1 VIGHAADDHRRK
13 SMTSR
18 SGITVGGVDFDTCY
32 RANRSALVRFVRL
45 AGATDDEAND
55 AVQTAFAALLQV
67 TYPIREPMG
76 WLCRTALND
85 FRRSN
90 LRVPSRRRK
99 VIERPIAPGEIPE
112 PDASVPSAAEVAAV
126 AEQTRVVLTELAC
139 LPGKQRQVMVA
150 HYDGLSHEQIAD
162 LLGMG
167 TDAVRQ
173 NLSRARKTLR
183 KRHVMTHK
191 DAS

>member
-1 VIGHAADDHRRK
+1 
-13 SMTSR
+13 MTSR
-18 SGITVGGVDFDTCY
+18 SGVTVGGVDFEALY

-45 AGATDDEAND
+45 AGATDEEAND
-55 AVQTAFAALLQV
+55 AAQTAFAALLQV

-90 LRVPSRRRK
+90 LRVASRRRK
-99 VIERPIAPGEIPE
+99 VVERPIPPWEIPE
-112 PDASVPSAAEVAAV
+112 PGASVPSAAEVAAV

-139 LPGKQRQVMVA
+139 LPGRQRQVMVA

-183 KRHVMTHK
+183 KRYVMTHK

>member
-1 VIGHAADDHRRK
+1 VIEDAADDHRCTF
-13 SMTSR
+13 MTSR
-18 SGITVGGVDFDTCY
+18 SGVTVGGVEFEALY
-32 RANRSALVRFVRL
+32 RAKRSALVRFVRL
-45 AGATDDEAND
+45 AGATEEEAHD
-55 AVQTAFAALLQV
+55 AAQTAFVQLLQV

-90 LRVPSRRRK
+90 LRVPSRRRR
-99 VIERPIAPGEIPE
+99 VVERPIPPREVPE
-112 PDASVPSAAEVAAV
+112 PSASVPSAAEVAALGEQARGV
-126 AEQTRVVLTELAC
+126 LAELVR

-150 HYDGLSHEQIAD
+150 HYDGLSHEQIAE

-173 NLSRARKTLR
+173 NLSRARKALR
-183 KRHVMTHK
+183 KRYVMTHK

>member
-1 VIGHAADDHRRK
+1 
-13 SMTSR
+13 MTSQ
-18 SGITVGGVDFDTCY
+18 SGVTVGGVDFEVLY
-32 RANRSALVRFVRL
+32 RAKRSALVRFVRL
-45 AGATDDEAND
+45 VGATEEEAHD
-55 AVQTAFAALLQV
+55 AAQTAFAQLLQV

-76 WLCRTALND
+76 WLCRTALNE

-99 VIERPIAPGEIPE
+99 VIERPISPWEVPE
-112 PDASVPSAAEVAAV
+112 PSASAPSAAEVAALGDQ
-126 AEQTRVVLTELAC
+126 ARGVLTELAR
-139 LPGKQRQVMVA
+139 LPDKQRQVMVA
-150 HYDGLSHEQIAD
+150 HYGGLSHEQIAE

-183 KRHVMTHK
+183 KRYVMTHK

>member
-1 VIGHAADDHRRK
+1 
-13 SMTSR
+13 MTSQ
-18 SGITVGGVDFDTCY
+18 SGVVMVGGVDFEAFY
-32 RANRSALVRFVRL
+32 RANRSALVRLVRL
-45 AGATDDEAND
+45 AGATEEEAND
-55 AVQTAFAALLQV
+55 AAQTAFAQLLQV
-67 TYPIREPMG
+67 AYPIREPMG
-76 WLCRTALND
+76 WLCRTAIND

-90 LRVPSRRRK
+90 PRVPSRRRK
-99 VIERPIAPGEIPE
+99 VIERPIPPWEIPE
-112 PDASVPSAAEVAAV
+112 PATSVPSAADVAALG
-126 AEQTRVVLTELAC
+126 EQTRGVLTELAL

-150 HYDGLSHEQIAD
+150 HYDGLSHEQIAE

-183 KRHVMTHK
+183 KRHVMPDK

>member
-1 VIGHAADDHRRK
+1 MKG
-13 SMTSR
+13 R
-18 SGITVGGVDFDTCY
+18 SGVTGGGVDFEALY

-45 AGATDDEAND
+45 VGATEDEAND
-55 AVQTAFAALLQV
+55 AVQTAFALLLRV

-76 WLCRTALND
+76 WLCRTALNE

-90 LRVPSRRRK
+90 VRVPSRRRK
-99 VIERPIAPGEIPE
+99 VIERPIPPWEIPE
-112 PDASVPSAAEVAAV
+112 PATSVPSAAEVAALHD
-126 AEQTRVVLTELAC
+126 QTREVLIELAR

-150 HYDGLSHEQIAD
+150 HYDGLSHEQIAE

-183 KRHVMTHK
+183 KRHVMIHK

>member
-1 VIGHAADDHRRK
+1 
-13 SMTSR
+13 MTSR
-18 SGITVGGVDFDTCY
+18 SGVTVVGGVDFEALY
-32 RANRSALVRFVRL
+32 RAKRSALVRFVRL
-45 AGATDDEAND
+45 AGATEEEAND
-55 AVQTAFAALLQV
+55 AAQTAFAALLQV

-99 VIERPIAPGEIPE
+99 VVERPIPPREIPE
-112 PDASVPSAAEVAAV
+112 PSASVPSAAEVAALGDQ
-126 AEQTRVVLTELAC
+126 ARGVLAELAR

-150 HYDGLSHEQIAD
+150 HYDGLSHEQIAE

-173 NLSRARKTLR
+173 NLSRARKALR
-183 KRHVMTHK
+183 KRYVMTQK